1 VLDFPAISLDI
12 RCERKTGEYLM
23 NSQDNKT
30 NPDAAAAADAAAD
43 IAAEAAAEYAAQN
56 AAHYADEAAEQD
68 TAEPGADAPAAETPE
83 EIIVRLEAEKAELTQ
98 RFVQIA
104 ADMENLRKRTAR
116 ETADARKFAVSKFAE
131 DILGVSDNLQRAREA
146 ATQGED
152 ALMAIV
158 EGIDVTARELARI
171 LEKHGVSKI
180 PAEGHKFDP
189 HLHQAMFE
197 VPDESVPART
207 VVQLVQDG
215 YMIGDR
221 ILRAALVGVSKG
233 GPKGEAAPE
242 SAQTPAGD
250 ASEGADGGQPDHDG
264 EPPRAA

>member
-1 VLDFPAISLDI
+1 
-12 RCERKTGEYLM
+12 M
-23 NSQDNKT
+23 NNPDNKT
-30 NPDAAAAADAAAD
+30 SPESAARAAAEDAAAD
-43 IAAEAAAEYAAQN
+43 MAAAEAAEATADYAAQN
-56 AAHYADEAAEQD
+56 AAHYADEAASAAEREQ
-68 TAEPGADAPAAETPE
+68 AEPSAETPE
-83 EIIVRLEAEKAELTQ
+83 DIIARLEAEKTELTQ
-98 RFVQIA
+98 RYIQIA

-158 EGIDVTARELARI
+158 EGIDVTSREMARI
-171 LEKHGVSKI
+171 LEKHGVVKI
-180 PAEGHKFDP
+180 PAEGQKFDP
-189 HLHQAMFE
+189 NWHQAMFE

-221 ILRAALVGVSKG
+221 VLRAALVGVSKG
-233 GPKGEAAPE
+233 GPKIAVVPDPANAPE
-242 SAQTPAGD
+242 PAGEAGD
-250 ASEGADGGQPDHDG
+250 AAGSGGDTGDDDGSPQ
-264 EPPRAA
+264 AA